1 MCVCTAV
8 AIALSSY
15 TNYIIY
21 VFCQRIIRVVECYV
35 YSVHTIIVSA
45 SVLLRRSKWNA
56 NKKTLRYSPRI
67 LCRVVTLQLK
77 HCKNIYNRG
86 IFLYKRTRKRV
97 RNRRDNIDYDLQRR
111 LIIHKP
117 RTTSVVSHVRH
128 WESRYV
134 RERQT

>member
-1 MCVCTAV
+1 MCVYSSSNCIKQLYKLYYLRFLSTYYTRRRMLCVQCTHNYC
-8 AIALSSY
+8 IRERSS
-15 TNYIIY
+15 TAFQ
-21 VFCQRIIRVVECYV
+21 VKCE
-35 YSVHTIIVSA
+35 
-45 SVLLRRSKWNA
+45 
-56 NKKTLRYSPRI
+56 KKTLRYSPRI